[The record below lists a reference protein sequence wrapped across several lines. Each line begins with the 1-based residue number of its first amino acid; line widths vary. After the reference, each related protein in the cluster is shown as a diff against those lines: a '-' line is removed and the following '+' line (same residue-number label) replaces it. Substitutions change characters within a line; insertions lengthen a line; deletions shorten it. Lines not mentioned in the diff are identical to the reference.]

1 MDDKDKEESSIGVA
15 DYSKRVIAEKEVLI
29 PEQVLTTDACCE
41 YEEVEETL
49 EQQVMLKR
57 IIWVENEVAEG
68 NINRVSEDVI
78 TCGKE
83 KASAR

>member
-1 MDDKDKEESSIGVA
+1 M
-15 DYSKRVIAEKEVLI
+15 IAEKEVI
-29 PEQVLTTDACCE
+29 VPEQVLTTDDFCE

-57 IIWVENEVAEG
+57 IIVVENEVAQG